1 MSNLIH
7 SERLLP
13 INERPSHNE
22 DFINLIL
29 QYSEHSVLNL
39 RKEGLFNI
47 AALLKH
53 TPPHFDGLLL
63 KQIQTVLMKEEN
75 ASLLMI
81 ALQGIQ
87 SFMEKEGLKDIS
99 LSDEEELIRKS

>member
-1 MSNLIH
+1 
-7 SERLLP
+7 
-13 INERPSHNE
+13 
-22 DFINLIL
+22 
-29 QYSEHSVLNL
+29 
-39 RKEGLFNI
+39 
-47 AALLKH
+47 
-53 TPPHFDGLLL
+53 
-63 KQIQTVLMKEEN
+63 MKEEN